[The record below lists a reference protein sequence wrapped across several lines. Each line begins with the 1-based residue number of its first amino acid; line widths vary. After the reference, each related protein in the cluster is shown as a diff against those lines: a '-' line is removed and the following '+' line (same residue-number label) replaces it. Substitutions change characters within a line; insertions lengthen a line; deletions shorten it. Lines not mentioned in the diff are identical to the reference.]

1 MARTED
7 LTFGLKVTRA
17 FSVNGLDIL
26 GSTTSVGAL
35 RFQLRTPSNGELQ
48 ASLFTVRDVL
58 AVELAS
64 GILYFGTS
72 RGNLFGQGS
81 FTYAVTAGTYYDIS
95 FVVPR
100 GESSVRIFINGSLV
114 GVIEGVSNLQDFT
127 FGIPSGSELF
137 LLSLWDSTHQLTDQ
151 MMETMYT
158 LRGLNSNGSPISM
171 DVATNGK
178 LCSYEATNFLSEEGG
193 VIWYPIFP
201 STTKLDV
208 SPIKIGSSGN
218 LLSRT
223 FMVTDTAW
231 ASLGGGA
238 VFRLYTASFMGSQ
251 VCFGGVVFPEAAG
264 SYPAE
269 TKMLTFTSVPVSTRG
284 GRIPDS
290 MDDIVSV
297 VVMESAV
304 EYGEPTGVELKV
316 SDAPASGWYNVS
328 PTSVAALDKS
338 GLRQQLNSNG
348 SITDVPADALII
360 TSESWEYVPNS
371 GNKQTFINVPSKGTV
386 TSLRTKV
393 GTLYYYYTVNDVR
406 GVASAVVWQAPNEII
421 SEVDNSNKVPT
432 AVVVTAT
439 GGRIPYNGGS
449 FAREDVEFSYSITWT
464 GTVDVERTYTSGA
477 TQTVKEDST
486 FTDNNAGG
494 DVDITPP
501 ADYTQGYNL
510 YKTEFFVGA
519 FTVKVTATGTDG
531 SVKVGTARAEVYQ
544 DGNPYASTFSTAYI
558 IRHAGVTYPIRVGSA
573 IVGQIPAAELSER
586 GVALVAS
593 GVPVR
598 LGEMVGGLGVRD
610 LPVGATM
617 NEVSSITLNGQY
629 SVTFEDT
636 NGGSVPSQTAFYRIL
651 AVTDT
656 VDSLLVGS
664 TLIDLYGGS
673 GYKYRAEAYTE
684 DVYAGIT
691 FNKEENTVVIDDA
704 VVSFNQSFKFED
716 VKTIIIYMEVR

>member
-64 GILYFGTS
+64 GVLYFGTS
-72 RGNLFGQGS
+72 RSNLFGQDS

-100 GESSVRIFINGSLV
+100 GESSVRIFINGFLV

-178 LCSYEATNFLSEEGG
+178 ICSYEATNFLSEEGG
-193 VIWYPIFP
+193 IVWYPIFP

-223 FMVTDTAW
+223 FTVTDTAW

-251 VCFGGVVFPEAAG
+251 VCFGGVVFPEAVG

-297 VVMESAV
+297 VVMESVV
-304 EYGEPTGVELKV
+304 EYGEPTGVELKIG
-316 SDAPASGWYNVS
+316 DAPASGWYNVS
-328 PTSVAALDKS
+328 PTSVATLDKR

-421 SEVDNSNKVPT
+421 SEVDNSNKVPSD
-432 AVVVTAT
+432 VVVTAT

-449 FAREDVEFSYSITWT
+449 FAREDVKFSYSITWT

-486 FTDNNAGG
+486 FTDNDAGG
-494 DVDITPP
+494 KVDITPTH
-501 ADYTQGYNL
+501 YKQGYNL

-558 IRHAGVTYPIRVGSA
+558 FRNSGTTYNIAIGSQLT
-573 IVGQIPAAELSER
+573 GEIPDAELSKE
-586 GVALVAS
+586 GVSLS
-593 GVPVR
+593 TGGSSMVP
-598 LGEMVGGLGVRD
+598 GGMIGGMIARTLA
-610 LPVGATM
+610 VGATM
-617 NEVSSITLNGQY
+617 VEVSSIELGGDY
-629 SVTFEDT
+629 SVTFVDT
-636 NGGSVPSQTAFYRIL
+636 NGSSIPSHTAFYRIL
-651 AVTDT
+651 AVTDDIDT
-656 VDSLLVGS
+656 LLENS
-664 TLIDLYGGS
+664 TLINLYGND
-673 GYKYRAEAYTE
+673 GYRYRAAAYT
-684 DVYAGIT
+684 DDIYVGDR
-691 FNKEENTVVIDDA
+691 FNAEYNEIPINTTL
-704 VVSFNQSFKFED
+704 SFNQSFKFED
-716 VKTIIIYMEVR
+716 VKTIIIYIEVR

>member
-64 GILYFGTS
+64 GVLYFGTS
-72 RGNLFGQGS
+72 RSNLFGQDS

-114 GVIEGVSNLQDFT
+114 GVIGGVSNLQDFT

-158 LRGLNSNGSPISM
+158 LRGLNPNGSLISM

-178 LCSYEATNFLSEEGG
+178 ICSYEATNFLSEEGG
-193 VIWYPIFP
+193 IVWYPIFP
-201 STTKLDV
+201 STTKVDI
-208 SPIKIGSSGN
+208 SPIKVGSSGN

-223 FMVTDTAW
+223 FTVTDTAW

-251 VCFGGVVFPEAAG
+251 VCFGGVVFPEAVG
-264 SYPAE
+264 SYPSE

-284 GRIPDS
+284 GRIPLQKNDT
-290 MDDIVSV
+290 VSV

-304 EYGEPTGVELKV
+304 TYGEPTGITITIG
-316 SDAPASGWYNVS
+316 DAPASGWYNVS
-328 PTSVAALDKS
+328 PTSVAMLDKS

-348 SITDVPADALII
+348 SLSDVPADALTI
-360 TSESWEYVPNS
+360 TSESWEYVPNG

-406 GVASAVVWQAPNEII
+406 GVASTPVYQELNEIV
-421 SEVDNSNKVPT
+421 SEVDDSNKVPT
-432 AVVVTAT
+432 DVVVTAT

-449 FAREDVEFSYSITWT
+449 FAREDVKFSYSITWT

-486 FTDNNAGG
+486 FTDNDAGG
-494 DVDITPP
+494 KVDITPTH
-501 ADYTQGYNL
+501 YTQGYNL

-531 SVKVGTARAEVYQ
+531 SVKVGTARAEVHQ

-617 NEVSSITLNGQY
+617 KDVSSITLNGQY
-629 SVTFEDT
+629 SVTFDDV

-651 AVTDT
+651 VVTDT
-656 VDSLLVGS
+656 IDSLLVGS

-716 VKTIIIYMEVR
+716 VKTVIIYIEVR